1 MQEVQQFLGL
11 TSYYCCFI
19 QNFAMIAK
27 PLHQVTEKK
36 NPFRWTEQCEKAFTQ
51 LKSCLTSALI
61 LAFPDWTRPF
71 ILDTDTSETSM
82 GAVLSQCHPDGTEYI
97 IVYMQ
102 AACLSNHSEIIV
114 SHVKSCWLL

>member
-1 MQEVQQFLGL
+1 
-11 TSYYCCFI
+11 
-19 QNFAMIAK
+19 MIAK

-36 NPFRWTEQCEKAFTQ
+36 NPFKWTEQCEKAFTQ

-71 ILDTDTSETSM
+71 ILDTDASETRM

-97 IVYMQ
+97 IAYMQ
-102 AACLSNHSEIIV
+102 AACLPNHSEIIV